1 MPGTLTPRSTTESH
15 RASSPL
21 ELFLDLCFVVAVAQ
35 AAAALHHAI
44 AEDHLRTALIG
55 YPIVFFG
62 IWWAWMGYTWFASA
76 YDNDGVGIRLAVF
89 VQIVGV
95 LIIAA
100 GIPRAFNDHDFTAM
114 VLGYV
119 VMRLAMVPLWLWAAR
134 SDPPRRVT
142 ALRYAFG
149 ITALQVLWVG
159 FLFVPAGWQV
169 PAFLVLAIG
178 ELCVPAW
185 GENAE
190 PTTWHPHHIADRYAA
205 FTIIVLGESILST
218 MLAVAAS
225 VDGGTPVGRVAPT
238 VLGGV
243 AIVCAMWWLYFSE
256 PSGQFVSRARGNFE
270 AGSSR
275 AAYFWGYGH
284 YVIYMAVAA
293 AGAGIAAVVDAVSDD
308 SQISLRTST
317 LALAVPVA
325 VYVICMMALHRHA
338 SDTARQWIAY
348 LVCAVAVVAYGALG
362 LPILGIGVLLALLV
376 AFVASGL
383 GQGSDSD

>member
-1 MPGTLTPRSTTESH
+1 M
-15 RASSPL
+15 
-21 ELFLDLCFVVAVAQ
+21 
-35 AAAALHHAI
+35 
-44 AEDHLRTALIG
+44 
-55 YPIVFFG
+55 FFG

-225 VDGGTPVGRVAPT
+225 VDGGTSGWDGGPHGARRRRASCARCGGCTSRSRPASSSVVPAATSRRGPV
-238 VLGGV
+238 
-243 AIVCAMWWLYFSE
+243 
-256 PSGQFVSRARGNFE
+256 AR
-270 AGSSR
+270 
-275 AAYFWGYGH
+275 
-284 YVIYMAVAA
+284 
-293 AGAGIAAVVDAVSDD
+293 
-308 SQISLRTST
+308 RTS
-317 LALAVPVA
+317 
-325 VYVICMMALHRHA
+325 
-338 SDTARQWIAY
+338 
-348 LVCAVAVVAYGALG
+348 GATG
-362 LPILGIGVLLALLV
+362 TT
-376 AFVASGL
+376 
-383 GQGSDSD
+383 